1 MDSLAEDFLI
11 PGFWGALCG
20 VAISPFWA
28 ALITVVLGIFLWTY
42 ITHYFVNEKISTDHP
57 H

>member
-1 MDSLAEDFLI
+1 MDSLAEDFLV
-11 PGFWGALCG
+11 PGLWGALCG
-20 VAISPFWA
+20 AAISPFWA

-42 ITHYFVNEKISTDHP
+42 ITHYFVNEKISTDQP